1 MGGTRSSS
9 KPKSSKRKSSKLS
22 SQARKTKRSRRTK
35 SKKLR
40 HRDDSSSDSSDD
52 SRSPLSI
59 SSSSSEGEY
68 RRARSRTRNEVKG
81 SSRKRTR
88 RSSSSRG
95 SSEEDSRRVK
105 KRKGSK
111 KSSKSDSKKKS
122 RKKRRREPRVSSVS
136 SDSRSC
142 STRGDSE
149 IERPRA
155 RSREKI
161 KEKRNFSKV
170 KNGAKSDKNPS
181 RSCSPRS
188 RFSDGDDHN
197 SKDMLPVENT
207 VRRLRSVITVAT
219 SPEGEEEIAYDHDDY
234 PSCRSNDSN
243 EGGSKREITSLDL
256 ASKRVENAK
265 GREALVSDIRMTEN
279 KKTGEERGVQDSPS
293 NSPSKV
299 DVLPTV
305 SGASGDDLESV
316 LRLKALENL
325 KKYRGVRLQTNTKP
339 PADEKTKSDNE
350 VKRLSTEKVEL
361 VRNISTN
368 EDDSRVIGATKVL
381 RQNPR
386 LKMGRESSF
395 RSASDGK
402 GQDGKG
408 IIKEPGSAR
417 HSVISPPSKVAFS
430 GNSKTEDPSPAS
442 ESDLGTSGL
451 RQEEPDTV
459 LNQTRKANML
469 VSQSDMEKSSVET
482 SQSVGQT
489 GGNKDG
495 VENVGESSAS
505 QPSSSLKPT
514 LEEQNSKDQQGGQFE
529 QKTMSVMRGGEM
541 VEVSYKVYIP
551 KKAPALARRH
561 LRR

>member
-1 MGGTRSSS
+1 M
-9 KPKSSKRKSSKLS
+9 
-22 SQARKTKRSRRTK
+22 
-35 SKKLR
+35 
-40 HRDDSSSDSSDD
+40 
-52 SRSPLSI
+52 
-59 SSSSSEGEY
+59 
-68 RRARSRTRNEVKG
+68 KG

-111 KSSKSDSKKKS
+111 KSAKSDSKKKS
-122 RKKRRREPRVSSVS
+122 RKKRRREPSVSSVS
-136 SDSRSC
+136 SDSQSC
-142 STRGDSE
+142 STGGDSE
-149 IERPRA
+149 FERPRA

-170 KNGAKSDKNPS
+170 KNGTKNNKNPS
-181 RSCSPRS
+181 GSCSPRS
-188 RFSDGDDHN
+188 RFSDSDDHN
-197 SKDMLPVENT
+197 SQDMLPVENT
-207 VRRLRSVITVAT
+207 VRRLRSVITVAKL
-219 SPEGEEEIAYDHDDY
+219 PEGEEEIAYDHDDC

-256 ASKRVENAK
+256 ESKRVENVK
-265 GREALVSDIRMTEN
+265 GGEALVSDIRMTEN
-279 KKTGEERGVQDSPS
+279 KKTGEEGRVQDSPS
-293 NSPSKV
+293 NSLSKV
-299 DVLPTV
+299 DVLPNI

-325 KKYRGVRLQTNTKP
+325 KKYRGMRLQTNANP

-350 VKRLSTEKVEL
+350 VKRLTTAKVEL

-368 EDDSRVIGATKVL
+368 EDDSRVLGATKVL
-381 RQNPR
+381 GQNPR
-386 LKMGRESSF
+386 LKMARDSSF
-395 RSASDGK
+395 PSTSDGK
-402 GQDGKG
+402 VQDGKG

-417 HSVISPPSKVAFS
+417 HSVLSLPNKVAIS

-442 ESDLGTSGL
+442 DSDLAKSRL
-451 RQEEPDTV
+451 RQEAPDTV

-469 VSQSDMEKSSVET
+469 VSKSDVEKSSVET
-482 SQSVGQT
+482 SKSVGQT
-489 GGNKDG
+489 DGNKDG
-495 VENVGESSAS
+495 VENVDESSTS
-505 QPSSSLKPT
+505 QPSSSLKST